1 MYNNLQLDIVIQLFT
16 SFGMTREFNDKVV
29 FKKKPST
36 FKHRSP
42 SQKKQTSFNPF
53 ILIGRFLKRCFL
65 WYEKS
70 ILEPIN
76 EFFAGCEIKPMFERN
91 IEAFEKAVREKQE
104 RESGYQNVGTGQD
117 SNAPKGMFSEDPVMD
132 SYLKGKIYDQTLHGH
147 HKHHDTHWWP

>member
-29 FKKKPST
+29 IKKKPST
-36 FKHRSP
+36 FKHRSL

-91 IEAFEKAVREKQE
+91 VEAFERAVKEKQQ
-104 RESGYQNVGTGQD
+104 REGTSSPSEGGT
-117 SNAPKGMFSEDPVMD
+117 PRGMFSEDPVMD
-132 SYLKGKIYDQTLHGH
+132 SILKGQVFNQTHHGH
-147 HKHHDTHWWP
+147 KSSHDTHWRP